1 LRLPPIGKAVLSWL
15 MLVLGALCGF
25 YALAVFGIDYA
36 PFGDRDPGWF
46 LRWFSIVGTGL
57 AGGAFI
63 AGSLLALRN
72 RRSAGRIFLT
82 VMPVVAYLLADP
94 DAGFLVW
101 HSDGGGYW
109 ETPLPL
115 TGIGLTVLFF
125 APFLLLFLARRHK
138 KRAAYLFGLAAVVAI
153 IVFSRSRW
161 TSVLLPRLAVCSAPF
176 LAFGLFWVGTHRL
189 GWPTLLSR
197 RPQSFGQRVAAIV
210 FVCCVILFADIAV
223 TLGISA
229 LHSSL
234 WSPDCGGR
242 SLFVHSLFP
251 GHSVFTARIVLT
263 GPSIQ
268 VLKNVSRMDP
278 QASDVLGLHV
288 GDWAIAAVQKRF
300 WGVPWPPFVLLT
312 NGIYWKGEKYFIDG
326 RRTHGLLTEFLP
338 VVEAGPC
345 SRSKPLVDAELEL
358 RVLQEGPPAKGVRII
373 GYATSPGPARDVL
386 QRPKA
391 RPPLPGAH
399 VLVTGPSGT
408 AVVTTD
414 ENGVYEID
422 GAPPG
427 DYRLKLELP
436 DTEDAPEQ
444 DIRMQEMARLSTV
457 ERDFWVAWNGTVEG
471 TVRDNTGKPATV
483 ELALQGLNGTNL
495 APSINPFAGTKADGS
510 FQIKRIPPG
519 KYILAVNPYGPGH
532 ESPYAPLFYP
542 SVLQAQGARVFEL
555 TQGQHLKNI
564 NFSVQRLAE
573 RKLPIRFTTAD
584 GQPVKDPWFWILYER
599 SWYYYDQ
606 NPRAGGGIL
615 KTDNDGRAEISVFGD
630 QLRFWVYAEV
640 FPANDVLSPPTGL
653 RGESLPARLDL
664 KLNLSESQFTEIWH
678 GITGA
683 PRQRR

>member
-1 LRLPPIGKAVLSWL
+1 
-15 MLVLGALCGF
+15 MLVLGALCGL
-25 YALAVFGIDYA
+25 YALAVFGIGYA

-46 LRWFSIVGTGL
+46 LRWFSILGIGL
-57 AGGAFI
+57 GGGAFI
-63 AGSLLALRN
+63 TGSLVALRN
-72 RRSAGRIFLT
+72 SKSAGLVFLM

-101 HSDGGGYW
+101 HSDGGYW

-125 APFLLLFLARRHK
+125 FPFSLFFLATRHK
-138 KRAAYLFGLAAVVAI
+138 KLAALLFGLAALVAV

-161 TSVLLPRLAVCSAPF
+161 TSVLLPRLALCSAPF
-176 LAFGLFWVGTHRL
+176 LAFGLFWLGTHRL
-189 GWPTLLSR
+189 GWATLLSR
-197 RPQSFGQRVAAIV
+197 RPQSFSRRAAVIV
-210 FVCCVILFADIAV
+210 LTCCVVLLADIAV

-229 LHSSL
+229 LRSSL
-234 WSPDCGGR
+234 WSPDCSGR
-242 SLFVHSLFP
+242 SLFVRSLFP
-251 GHSVFTARIVLT
+251 GYSVFTARVIVA

-268 VLKNVSRMDP
+268 VLTNLSRTDR

-288 GDWAIAAVQKRF
+288 GDWAIAAVQKKF
-300 WGVPWPPFVLLT
+300 WGVPWPPLVLLI

-326 RRTHGLLTEFLP
+326 RRAHGLLTEFLP
-338 VVEAGPC
+338 IVEAGPC
-345 SRSKPLVDAELEL
+345 SRSRPLVDADLEL
-358 RVLQEGPPAKGVRII
+358 RVLQEGPPAIGDRII
-373 GYATSPGPARDVL
+373 GYAISQAPVRDVL
-386 QRPKA
+386 QPPKA

-408 AVVTTD
+408 AVITTD

-436 DTEDAPEQ
+436 DTQDAPEQ
-444 DIRMQEMARLSTV
+444 NIRIQEMDRQSIA

-483 ELALQGLNGTNL
+483 ELALQGPNRTNL
-495 APSINPFAGTKADGS
+495 APSINPFAGRKADGS

-542 SVLQAQGARVFEL
+542 SAPEPQDARVLEI
-555 TQGQHLKNI
+555 TQGQHLKNMDL
-564 NFSVQRLAE
+564 SLQRLAE

-584 GQPVKDPWFWILYER
+584 GHPVKDPWFWILYER
-599 SWYYYDQ
+599 SSYYYDQ

-640 FPANDVLSPPTGL
+640 FPANDVLSPPIEL
-653 RGESLPARLDL
+653 RGERLPARLDL
-664 KLNLSESQFTEIWH
+664 KLNLSETQFTDIWH
-678 GITGA
+678 GITKTSPHG
-683 PRQRR
+683 R